1 MSFNHKRKLHFF
13 PTNKI
18 MGCLVV
24 KISEPRSVANEDIEF
39 RNLDLQKEM
48 QVSRH
53 GLNEG
58 KYERY
63 LFLVLVTL
71 KEN

>member
-1 MSFNHKRKLHFF
+1 
-13 PTNKI
+13 